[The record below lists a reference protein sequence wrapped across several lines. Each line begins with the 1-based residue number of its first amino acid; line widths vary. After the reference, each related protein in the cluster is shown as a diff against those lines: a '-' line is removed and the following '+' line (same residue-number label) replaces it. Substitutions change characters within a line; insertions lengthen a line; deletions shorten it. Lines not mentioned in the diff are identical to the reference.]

1 MAALRT
7 RLHSVLPLLLAV
19 LLSPIGACRKS
30 GAPSPAVS
38 SGSASKDPASPT
50 VSVAASDRKTDQKAA
65 ASSDGTHDKGLAHDD
80 HKSPAVLRRCFAED
94 TALSPHRS
102 IDELIHRAADRIEQ
116 AGQQQ
121 RVCQDKDRSST
132 PERLYQEALAC
143 AEESLRQQEESV
155 EAHHNRALALLGL
168 GQKDD
173 AKQAMTHAL
182 ALDPDDPETLLGAAE
197 LYIHHLTP
205 TSDHTLIGLAYVRHA
220 KAVLR
225 RSRAGDF
232 HKKRPQPSLPSSPKA
247 SSPRSQGSLGH
258 SERPQRQAIKAGEDR
273 SILSRLLLLEGQALS
288 DLGRAAQAL
297 TPLEEAIALTDSD
310 QARYERGLV
319 LFDLCRLKDAQRTFA
334 ELTRRVPDD
343 AWAHHQLGLVLEML
357 GDGPTAERE
366 LATARKLAPSDFPE
380 PLPVSMRE
388 FSALVDQEIQALPA
402 PLRSD
407 LKLVRL
413 ELTDLPD
420 LSDLTAD
427 QPTLSPTIVGLFRGL
442 PLGMPDS
449 EPRSIVL
456 YRKNLLRIVTTR
468 DELRAQVRTTLMHE
482 LGHLR
487 GEDDDELRARGLE

>member
-7 RLHSVLPLLLAV
+7 RLHSVLQLLLAV
-19 LLSPIGACRKS
+19 SISPIAACHKP
-30 GAPSPAVS
+30 GAPSSP
-38 SGSASKDPASPT
+38 GSTAQAATPQPAS
-50 VSVAASDRKTDQKAA
+50 VAVASPKADPQRA
-65 ASSDGTHDKGLAHDD
+65 TSSDGKADKSAGHD
-80 HKSPAVLRRCFAED
+80 HKQPAILRRCFAED

-102 IDELIHRAADRIEQ
+102 IDELIHRAADRLEQ

-121 RVCQDKDRSST
+121 RVCQDKDGHST
-132 PERLYQEALAC
+132 SDRLYQEALAC
-143 AEESLRQQEESV
+143 AEESLRQNEESV

-197 LYIHHLTP
+197 LYIHHLPP

-225 RSRAGDF
+225 RSRSGDSR
-232 HKKRPQPSLPSSPKA
+232 KKRPLPSLPSLPKA
-247 SSPRSQGSLGH
+247 SSPRSQGQPTHG
-258 SERPQRQAIKAGEDR
+258 ERPQRQAVKASDDR
-273 SILSRLLLLEGQALS
+273 TLLSRLLLLEGQALS

-297 TPLEEAIALTDSD
+297 TPLDEAIALSDSD

-319 LFDLCRLKDAQRTFA
+319 LFDLCRLKEAQRTFA

-357 GDGPTAERE
+357 GDLSAADRE
-366 LATARKLAPSDFPE
+366 LATARKLAPSDFPA
-380 PLPVSMRE
+380 PLPVSMPE
-388 FSALVDQEIQALPA
+388 FSALVDKEIQALPA
-402 PLRSD
+402 SLRSD

-413 ELTDLPD
+413 ELSDLPD
-420 LSDLTAD
+420 LSDLTVD

-468 DELRAQVRTTLMHE
+468 DELAAQVRTTLMHE